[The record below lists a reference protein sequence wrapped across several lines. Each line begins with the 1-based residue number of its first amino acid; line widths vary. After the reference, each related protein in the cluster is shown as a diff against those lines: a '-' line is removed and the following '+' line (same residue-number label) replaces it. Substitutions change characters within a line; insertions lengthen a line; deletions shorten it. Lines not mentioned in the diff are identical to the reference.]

1 MRARSI
7 FMAHTGIKFKANAK
21 RKRLNA
27 AVKIQRQSLVGLWKK
42 IYEKLAFVVMAV
54 MSLLVLSVVV
64 VASYA
69 SRGCTSKQDNMV
81 ETHTHT
87 LTRNESKLAHT
98 YTHAEKSPR
107 TEMKMWTF
115 DRTRLFAIATRPSPF
130 VRISAFCPATF
141 LSTSINKSETICPEV
156 KKVYPHACTAKT
168 GCYYEK

>member
-1 MRARSI
+1 MFGFAAQAAVRMSNMRARSI

-87 LTRNESKLAHT
+87 HSLETNRNLHTLTHTQRRARERNENVNF
-98 YTHAEKSPR
+98 
-107 TEMKMWTF
+107 WQN
-115 DRTRLFAIATRPSPF
+115 SPF
-130 VRISAFCPATF
+130 CHRHTTFSVR
-141 LSTSINKSETICPEV
+141 
-156 KKVYPHACTAKT
+156 
-168 GCYYEK
+168 

>member
-1 MRARSI
+1 MFGFAAQAAVRMSNMRARSI

-107 TEMKMWTF
+107 TEWKCELLTELAF
-115 DRTRLFAIATRPSPF
+115 LPSPHDLLRSLGYPLFARPHF
-130 VRISAFCPATF
+130 YQLA
-141 LSTSINKSETICPEV
+141 
-156 KKVYPHACTAKT
+156 
-168 GCYYEK
+168 